1 MSAAKRL
8 SPAASLLRHSR
19 LMAMPAAVPPP
30 PSYFLTNP
38 DVSPHP
44 VVQAIATPPSSHAR
58 GNWGLKRDLP
68 TKTKYPFLRYTALD
82 TLEHFTTYESAA
94 DDVLTLKKWQEMDLP
109 LLKGPAIVHT
119 LESHS
124 YSRREPVFD
133 GGSTTDDNLLK
144 AAEPGRAAEKATEK
158 AAEKAVETYKWRFK
172 GPYLPDLPAGEF
184 SHYIETKIKPRR
196 EEFIAYVTRYQHRWG
211 GKSSFQ
217 ERSDVRN
224 SSDEQ
229 WSDEPTDD
237 TDLLDPIDVRALRAD
252 PDLLEKLAVRFLDL
266 PLYSRP
272 HRTHPSGG
280 LHYTRSSA
288 HVGNDPLDGPRA
300 GPKQVLGRNM
310 NHQSSTGAL
319 VGVGGIVAKATDAGR
334 LDDSVR
340 LYNNRYHVKK
350 YVPGKARLDALG
362 RVLLDVDIISDGSQ
376 GAYSGLRRLGYTNM
390 GLAGSGEEATDM
402 LKTMGGSGRGRYAGV
417 YDSMS
422 DLPKTGEGRP
432 GRAGPTVEKQQH
444 MDDVM
449 DLLASHRFNI

>member
-44 VVQAIATPPSSHAR
+44 VVQAITAPTSSRSR
-58 GNWGLKRDLP
+58 GSWGLKRDLP

-82 TLEHFTTYESAA
+82 TLEHFTTYESAG

-133 GGSTTDDNLLK
+133 GGSSSSSSST
-144 AAEPGRAAEKATEK
+144 AVEPGVAVDESGMAA
-158 AAEKAVETYKWRFK
+158 ETYKWRYK
-172 GPYLPDLPAGEF
+172 GPYLADLPAGEF
-184 SHYIETKIKPRR
+184 RRYIETKIKPRR
-196 EEFIAYVTRYQHRWG
+196 KEFIAYVIRHQEKWG
-211 GKSSFQ
+211 GKSSFE
-217 ERSDVRN
+217 ERSDAG
-224 SSDEQ
+224 SSDTEN
-229 WSDEPTDD
+229 WSDVPGDD
-237 TDLLDPIDVRALRAD
+237 EAGESLEGIDVRALRAD

-280 LHYTRSSA
+280 LHYTRSAA
-288 HVGNDPLDGPRA
+288 HVWNDPVDGPRA
-300 GPKQVLGRNM
+300 GAKQVPGRNM
-310 NHQSSTGAL
+310 NHQSTTGAL
-319 VGVGGIVAKATDAGR
+319 VGVAGIVAKATDAGR
-334 LDDSVR
+334 LEDSVR

-362 RVLLDVDIISDGSQ
+362 RVLLDVDIINNESQ
-376 GAYSGLRRLGYTNM
+376 GAYGGLRVLGYTSM
-390 GLAGSGEEATDM
+390 GLAGTGQQATDI
-402 LKTMGGSGRGRYAGV
+402 LKTMGGSGRGYAGV
-417 YDSMS
+417 YDSMG
-422 DLPKTGEGRP
+422 DPRKVGEGRP
-432 GRAGPTVEKQQH
+432 GKLGKPGKPGPTVEKQQH

-449 DLLASHRFNI
+449 DLLGSYKFR

>member
-19 LMAMPAAVPPP
+19 LMAMPAPVPPP
-30 PSYFLTNP
+30 PSHFLTNP

-44 VVQAIATPPSSHAR
+44 VVQAITAPTSSRSR
-58 GNWGLKRDLP
+58 GSWGLKRDLP

-82 TLEHFTTYESAA
+82 TLEHFTTYESAG

-133 GGSTTDDNLLK
+133 GGSGSTAD
-144 AAEPGRAAEKATEK
+144 EPGVTADESRMAAGESGM
-158 AAEKAVETYKWRFK
+158 AAETYKWRYK
-172 GPYLPDLPAGEF
+172 GPYLADLPAGEF
-184 SHYIETKIKPRR
+184 RRYIEAKIKPRR
-196 EEFIAYVTRYQHRWG
+196 KEFIAYVVRHQAKWG
-211 GKSSFQ
+211 GRSSF
-217 ERSDVRN
+217 EEWSDAR
-224 SSDEQ
+224 SSDAEQ
-229 WSDEPTDD
+229 WADEPSDD
-237 TDLLDPIDVRALRAD
+237 EAGESLEDIDVRALRAD

-280 LHYTRSSA
+280 LHYTRSAA
-288 HVGNDPLDGPRA
+288 HVGNDPVDGPRA
-300 GPKQVLGRNM
+300 GAKQVPGRNM
-310 NHQSSTGAL
+310 NHQSITGAL
-319 VGVGGIVAKATDAGR
+319 VGVAGIVAKATDAGR
-334 LDDSVR
+334 LEDSIR

-362 RVLLDVDIISDGSQ
+362 RVLLDVDIISDESQ
-376 GAYSGLRRLGYTNM
+376 GAYGGLRVLGYASM
-390 GLAGSGEEATDM
+390 GLAGNGQEATDI
-402 LKTMGGSGRGRYAGV
+402 LRTMGGSGRGYAGV

-422 DLPKTGEGRP
+422 DLRKGGEGRL
-432 GRAGPTVEKQQH
+432 GKAGKAGPTAEKQQH

-449 DLLASHRFNI
+449 DLLASHKFR